1 VKSEPFKLAVEAKDI
16 DAMRTAIADD
26 AVFRSPAVFKP
37 YEGADAV
44 IFILSA
50 VTRIFEDFRYTDQLS
65 DDDAEA
71 LVFEARVGDKEVQ
84 GIDMLRFD
92 GEGRV
97 RELTVLIRPLR
108 GLEAVVEAMARELQA
123 AGMGTPEG

>member
-1 VKSEPFKLAVEAKDI
+1 MKAERFKQAVESRDLE
-16 DAMRTAIADD
+16 AMRAALAED

-44 IFILSA
+44 LFILSA
-50 VTRIFEDFRYTDQLS
+50 VTKIFEEFRYTDTLAG
-65 DDDAEA
+65 DDAEA
-71 LVFEARVGDKEVQ
+71 LVFEARVGEREVQ

-92 GEGRV
+92 AEGRI

-108 GLEAVVEAMARELQA
+108 GLEAVVAAMGRELEA
-123 AGMGTPEG
+123 AGMGTPQG